1 MPEFFFHIK
10 DGQITNPRVV
20 RRYFDE
26 LVDGSYQCKIEKGKK
41 RSNRQNSFYW
51 ACVLPLVKEGLQYN
65 GFREVKD
72 EEDAHMVMK
81 SMFLKSKVINEVS
94 GDIIEIIKETKK
106 LTTVEFMTYIEEITQ
121 WAAEYLT
128 VTIPEPN
135 SQTTF
140 NY

>member
-20 RRYFDE
+20 RRYFDD
-26 LVDGSYQCKIEKGKK
+26 LPDGSYQCKIEKGKK
-41 RSNRQNSFYW
+41 RSNRQNAFYW

-94 GDIIEIIKETKK
+94 GDVIEVIKETKK
-106 LTTVEFMTYIEEITQ
+106 LTTIEFMTYIEEITQ